1 MIARQRSLPTDTLG
15 RRGRANSMSKTRRG
29 QSSKFSNLLGAGL
42 GPGNKLALA
51 QTVEGMLIADF
62 TRGFDGMHDGLKV
75 TIRAEIVAID
85 HSSILKVFARQRT
98 GSIKAGAVG

>member
-1 MIARQRSLPTDTLG
+1 
-15 RRGRANSMSKTRRG
+15 
-29 QSSKFSNLLGAGL
+29 
-42 GPGNKLALA
+42 
-51 QTVEGMLIADF
+51 MLIADF